1 MRFACGRQ
9 WDRFSRT
16 LYPCERTQLA
26 EGPGNARP
34 RLPMRRFTAFTIAC
48 LPLLFVTAERAEHA
62 RVSLHALAWL
72 LGRRR
77 EYFPLPPVET
87 PRWVPWPSCRPS
99 RLSRAPRSR
108 PLFRSTTCRS
118 GRGPS
123 SSRSR
128 RVCLPARVRRSSLPM
143 AVNAS
148 SGAQRS
154 RLPGAGKRY
163 RGPERASPHRH
174 SCLARAISDAQS
186 ALDGSLAG
194 GCRGVRSSVRWRS
207 RGRPSTSP
215 CRPGGRPRDSAHE
228 FDASSG
234 SERLARALS
243 SPSRARQKS
252 TGNYRLYL
260 PRGPA

>member
-1 MRFACGRQ
+1 MGALAILQTFAALAGTAVA
-9 WDRFSRT
+9 SAVP
-16 LYPCERTQLA
+16 LYDVQV
-26 EGPGNARP
+26 GPGAEFLEVEA
-34 RLPMRRFTAFTIAC
+34 RLPAGSSAPLALADGGERF
-48 LPLLFVTAERAEHA
+48 VRRAE
-62 RVSLHALAWL
+62 
-72 LGRRR
+72 
-77 EYFPLPPVET
+77 VET
-87 PRWVPWPSCRPS
+87 PR
-99 RLSRAPRSR
+99 
-108 PLFRSTTCRS
+108 
-118 GRGPS
+118 
-123 SSRSR
+123 
-128 RVCLPARVRRSSLPM
+128 
-143 AVNAS
+143 
-148 SGAQRS
+148 
-154 RLPGAGKRY
+154 AGKQY